1 MGHTFQYWIFI
12 LKKEFIIPNNEYKL
26 PSERKVKIY
35 ILLVIIFL
43 MGIFKILP
51 KQFTTIIP
59 AIIFIWETFELFFNK
74 NALAGYK
81 IWFTNKTTR
90 KSELN
95 LNTYTLLIIKSKQ
108 SPFINVGNDYFNLS
122 L

>member
-1 MGHTFQYWIFI
+1 
-12 LKKEFIIPNNEYKL
+12 
-26 PSERKVKIY
+26 
-35 ILLVIIFL
+35 

-51 KQFTTIIP
+51 KQVTTIIP

-74 NALAGYK
+74 NSLAGYK
-81 IWFTNKTTR
+81 IWFKNKTTR

-95 LNTYTLLIIKSKQ
+95 LKAYTLFTIKSKQ
-108 SPFINVGNDYFNLS
+108 SPCVNVGNDYFNLF